1 MTVHFF
7 TYESE
12 LPAGAGFS
20 LFGTAHLCWMG
31 GIVLAVI
38 VLTAL
43 FLQQPEYRQRTYSRR
58 LAVLLCLL
66 IAVEKAVL
74 ALTGHLTVYSLPL
87 HLCELAPFLYLLFSW
102 RSWNWLGQVL
112 YTLCLPGAAAALV
125 FPDWTVY
132 PQWSLMNINSFL
144 VHGLLIL
151 FPVLQLAAGT
161 IRPRLSAIWKP
172 LLFLAVVTTPIWLF
186 NRTWGTNYFFLNTA
200 SPNSPLALLLEVTG
214 PAWYLPAYALLA
226 VAVMVVLL
234 LPWHW
239 RRE

>member
-1 MTVHFF
+1 MVKIHGLSHGKHQKERVNVALINLRVTV
-7 TYESE
+7 SGRIAQI
-12 LPAGAGFS
+12 LP
-20 LFGTAHLCWMG
+20 LTEY
-31 GIVLAVI
+31 LAVK
-38 VLTAL
+38 
-43 FLQQPEYRQRTYSRR
+43 F
-58 LAVLLCLL
+58 LCLL

-172 LLFLAVVTTPIWLF
+172 LLFLAVVTPPIWLF

>member
-1 MTVHFF
+1 M
-7 TYESE
+7 
-12 LPAGAGFS
+12 
-20 LFGTAHLCWMG
+20 
-31 GIVLAVI
+31 
-38 VLTAL
+38 
-43 FLQQPEYRQRTYSRR
+43 
-58 LAVLLCLL
+58 
-66 IAVEKAVL
+66 
-74 ALTGHLTVYSLPL
+74 
-87 HLCELAPFLYLLFSW
+87 YLLFSW

-172 LLFLAVVTTPIWLF
+172 LLFLAVVTPPIWLF

-214 PAWYLPAYALLA
+214 PAWYLARLRPAGGGGDGGAAASLALA
-226 VAVMVVLL
+226 AGVKRRVERQSVTGR
-234 LPWHW
+234 LPLFLWGKGERDVRSRKW
-239 RRE
+239 QYSPFRFP

>member
-102 RSWNWLGQVL
+102 RS
-112 YTLCLPGAAAALV
+112 
-125 FPDWTVY
+125 
-132 PQWSLMNINSFL
+132 
-144 VHGLLIL
+144 
-151 FPVLQLAAGT
+151 
-161 IRPRLSAIWKP
+161 
-172 LLFLAVVTTPIWLF
+172 
-186 NRTWGTNYFFLNTA
+186 
-200 SPNSPLALLLEVTG
+200 
-214 PAWYLPAYALLA
+214 
-226 VAVMVVLL
+226 
-234 LPWHW
+234 
-239 RRE
+239 